1 MPNGK
6 MCFAAMVLACRH
18 AASVKG
24 VVELR
29 WKKEKETWC

>member
-24 VVELR
+24 VELR